1 MYYLI
6 ISILSFYLFLVL
18 LLSFEGKKRYI
29 GFINTF
35 LISLFLTPIIGV
47 IVIIF
52 SRHKAAFS
60 HYVKVNKSYNRSRK
74 DTKKALKIS
83 KNDDAWIKIKE
94 SDIGFA

>member
-1 MYYLI
+1 M
-6 ISILSFYLFLVL
+6 
-18 LLSFEGKKRYI
+18 LSFEGKKRYI

-52 SRHKAAFS
+52 SPRKAAFS
-60 HYVKVNKSYNRSRK
+60 HYVKVNKSYNRNKK
-74 DTKKALKIS
+74 DTKKTLKIS